1 MRIFVTGATGLI
13 GRRLIARLT
22 ARGDGVRALARD
34 PERARGKLPGVELVA
49 GDVASPGAWMRSLAE
64 CDAVVHLAGE
74 PIVGRRWTAAFKERI
89 VSSRVDGTRNVAAAL
104 ADSGARVLVS
114 ASAVGYYGDRS
125 DPADEASPP
134 GDDFLGRLCLQW
146 EEAAERAVTRGRRV
160 TRMRIGV
167 VLDRH
172 EGALSK
178 MVPIFRAFAGGP
190 VGSGRQ
196 WISWIHHH
204 DMLALMLHALD
215 DARAGGAINA
225 CAPAPVTMRD
235 FARAVGHALARPSW
249 LRAPSLALRVLYG
262 EGALPMLTGQNVLPR
277 RAQELG
283 FQFQFPSL
291 EAALQEIFARQ

>member
-13 GRRLIARLT
+13 GRRLIALLT
-22 ARGDGVRALARD
+22 GRGDGVRALARD
-34 PERARGKLPGVELVA
+34 PERARRKLPGVELVA
-49 GDVASPGAWMRSLAE
+49 GDVASEGPWMRSLAE

-74 PIVGRRWTAAFKERI
+74 PIVGRRWTAEFKERI
-89 VSSRVDGTRNVAAAL
+89 VKSRVNGTRNVAAAL
-104 ADSGARVLVS
+104 ADSRARVLVS

-125 DPADEASPP
+125 DPVDEDSPP
-134 GDDFLGRLCLQW
+134 GDDFLAQLCAQW
-146 EEAAERAVTRGRRV
+146 EQAAEPAITPDRRV
-160 TRMRIGV
+160 TRLRIGV

-178 MVPIFRAFAGGP
+178 MVPMFRAFAGGP

-196 WISWIHHH
+196 WVSWIHHH
-204 DMLALMLHALD
+204 DMLALLVYALD
-215 DARAGGAINA
+215 EARAAGPINA

-235 FARAVGHALARPSW
+235 FARAIGHALARPSW
-249 LRAPSLALRVLYG
+249 LPAPSLALRVLYG
-262 EGALPMLTGQNVLPR
+262 EGALPLLTGQNVLPR

-291 EAALQEIFARQ
+291 DQALQEIFASQ